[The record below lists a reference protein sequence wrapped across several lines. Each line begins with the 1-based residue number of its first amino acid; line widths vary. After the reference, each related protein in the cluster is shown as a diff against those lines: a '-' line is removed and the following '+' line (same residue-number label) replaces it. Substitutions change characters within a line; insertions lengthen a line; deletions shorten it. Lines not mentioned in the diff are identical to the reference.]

1 MREENYFEKKLET
14 SKETLSN
21 AKRRLENLDVQ
32 INLLELRFEHDKK
45 IYNDRVEHEQKIVSN
60 VEKRIPEIEKKLAQ
74 GYTTIDM
81 RTGKAYKSFKDKHV
95 GLLKDKIKATE
106 EQQKIVAEKYEQRQ
120 TLKKKKRSKLTVEEL
135 DVVAAQEVREEAQP
149 ADELKTIQEKEIERL
164 KLKEEFYR
172 VELEKLK
179 KQPKKVEKEVKF
191 DSNGNE
197 VLKGLLNELT
207 PPEELTREQ
216 IEVIKEEIKDV
227 VDFEVKKD
235 VDEHEGKAQCP
246 ECKEWFTK
254 GGAFAAHYKS
264 HFNGD

>member
-60 VEKRIPEIEKKLAQ
+60 MEKRIPELEKKLSQ

-81 RTGKAYKSFKDKHV
+81 RTGKAFKSFKDRHI

-106 EQQKIVAEKYEQRQ
+106 EQQKIVVEKYEQRNS
-120 TLKKKKRSKLTVEEL
+120 LKKKKRSRLTPEEL

-179 KQPKKVEKEVKF
+179 KQPKKPIVKEVKF

-197 VLKGLLNELT
+197 VLKELLDKLT
-207 PPEELTREQ
+207 PPEEP
-216 IEVIKEEIKDV
+216 EVEIPIPK
-227 VDFEVKKD
+227 
-235 VDEHEGKAQCP
+235 DEHEGKEQCP
-246 ECKEWFTK
+246 ECEDWFTK